1 MAQFGRAL
9 RSGRRGRK
17 FKSCHSDFLF
27 GNQGFLTL
35 DFFYFKAQK
44 STQNPPKRERKMSDF
59 ELILIAI
66 GLSMDAF
73 AVSVCKGLST
83 KNLKTWQMFVTG
95 AWFGIFQAL
104 MPLIGYFL
112 GTTFESY
119 ITSVD
124 HWVAFVLLSFL
135 GAKMLKEGF
144 GHNSCS
150 NFVDKYGVT
159 EISEESVIRPATY
172 KYNEEGERV
181 PDKYRVMRQ
190 VSFKKK
196 PVAGVSPMIF
206 ANYLMNNTVFLKQ
219 EDITKELVPYN
230 EIPVGIDMDDEL
242 KNRYEEITNII
253 RTRAIEGTISTNNTS
268 RTAIK
273 GMITYLDMML
283 EQPFGLDDIVNMD
296 GRVVIES
303 KELDSKKIRNK
314 EQYLID
320 LCKRKKEAKEKILIY
335 VHWTGKT
342 CIQERLKKILGDNE
356 IKAEIM
362 TDKIKM
368 ADRQEWVNN
377 KSKDVDAII
386 VNPRLVDVGLNLLPY
401 TTIVFYEIGNQLS
414 VIRQSS
420 KRSWRINQT
429 HPVEVYFMYYKNTV
443 QEQLLGAIS
452 QKLKAATAIEGNFSA
467 EGLSSVSSDTD
478 MMNMI
483 ASSIVNNESIEIEND
498 GFESIGSMS
507 AGEARKLR
515 AESCIKLGLREGFE
529 YGTVNM
535 MYGSN
540 NTKTKKRSAKQN
552 KTTIDLYDTLSAVI

>member
-1 MAQFGRAL
+1 MRLANNFPIARFIRQHMRKNFDYVICDEAHTVEGNSLQHQAFSDVIQSCW
-9 RSGRRGRK
+9 RSLSLTGTLSNGYASGLFNIL
-17 FKSCHSDFLF
+17 FK
-27 GNQGFLTL
+27 
-35 DFFYFKAQK
+35 
-44 STQNPPKRERKMSDF
+44 TQ
-59 ELILIAI
+59 
-66 GLSMDAF
+66 
-73 AVSVCKGLST
+73 T
-83 KNLKTWQMFVTG
+83 
-95 AWFGIFQAL
+95 
-104 MPLIGYFL
+104 
-112 GTTFESY
+112 
-119 ITSVD
+119 
-124 HWVAFVLLSFL
+124 
-135 GAKMLKEGF
+135 AKMLKEGF
-144 GHNSCS
+144 GYNSCS

-159 EISEESVIRPATY
+159 EISEESVIRPMTY

-181 PDKYRVMRQ
+181 PDKYRVRRQ

-253 RTRAIEGTISTNNTS
+253 RTRAIEGTISTNNAS

-296 GRVVIES
+296 GHVVIES

-342 CIQERLKKILGDNE
+342 CIQERLKKVLGDNE

-467 EGLSSVSSDTD
+467 EGLSSVSGDTD

-498 GFESIGSMS
+498 GFESIGSVS